1 MQVEYIKALLFSYV
15 NGELTEE
22 ERRMVEA
29 RCLAD
34 ADLARELE
42 LTRATVHLL
51 ERRRPA
57 QMKPFFW
64 TRLSTRLDEE
74 ASTQFAWIWVAKRL
88 IPAMVA
94 TTLIVAVLLS
104 PETDTSYAET
114 SVYDSVL
121 LAYET
126 DGSLTQ
132 NTQEMT
138 DDHILESVFFAQ
150 DTLIE

>member
-42 LTRATVHLL
+42 LTRATAHLL

-64 TRLSTRLDEE
+64 TRLSARLDEE

-94 TTLIVAVLLS
+94 ATLIVAVLLS

>member
-42 LTRATVHLL
+42 LTRATAHLL

-64 TRLSTRLDEE
+64 TRLSARLDEE

>member
-1 MQVEYIKALLFSYV
+1 MQAEYIKALLFSYV

-29 RCLAD
+29 RCLTD

-64 TRLSTRLDEE
+64 TRLSARLDEE
-74 ASTQFAWIWVAKRL
+74 ASTQFVWIWVAKRL

-94 TTLIVAVLLS
+94 ATLIVAVLLS
-104 PETDTSYAET
+104 PETDTSYTET

-126 DGSLTQ
+126 DGTLNQ
-132 NTQEMT
+132 NTQDMT

-150 DTLIE
+150 DTLVE

>member
-64 TRLSTRLDEE
+64 TRLSARLDEE

>member
-1 MQVEYIKALLFSYV
+1 MQAEDIKALLFSYV

-22 ERRMVEA
+22 EEQMVEA
-29 RCLAD
+29 RCLTD
-34 ADLARELE
+34 ADLARELD
-42 LTRATVHLL
+42 LTRATVRLL

-64 TRLSTRLDEE
+64 TRLSARLDEE

-88 IPAMVA
+88 IPTMVA
-94 TTLIVAVLLS
+94 ATLIVAVLLS
-104 PETDTSYAET
+104 PNTDTSYAET
-114 SVYDSVL
+114 SVYDSAL

-126 DGSLTQ
+126 DGTLTQ

>member
-64 TRLSTRLDEE
+64 TRLSARLDEE

-138 DDHILESVFFAQ
+138 DDHILESIFFAQ